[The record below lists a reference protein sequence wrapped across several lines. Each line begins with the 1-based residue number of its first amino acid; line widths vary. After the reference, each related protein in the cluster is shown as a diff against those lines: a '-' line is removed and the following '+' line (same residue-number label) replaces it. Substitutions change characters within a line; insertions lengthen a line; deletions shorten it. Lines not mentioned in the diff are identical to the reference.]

1 MHIINYLLSYSEI
14 SYDDLTIIEE
24 NLRDAQ
30 K

>member
-1 MHIINYLLSYSEI
+1 MHVINYLLSYSEI